1 MEFVLEP
8 INITKDLILNR
19 VSEEKLMEMNK
30 QRIDELEKEAKML
43 SKQITDFDENEKNQ
57 KEQGIVINPL
67 MIKTRNDLK
76 DKIEMEENKV
86 KYLLEEIEKNQNA
99 FLDAKEVLKDKIAY
113 FDDMIERELKY
124 ARIRKYEEE
133 SKLHGLDYY

>member
-1 MEFVLEP
+1 
-8 INITKDLILNR
+8 
-19 VSEEKLMEMNK
+19 
-30 QRIDELEKEAKML
+30 
-43 SKQITDFDENEKNQ
+43 
-57 KEQGIVINPL
+57 
-67 MIKTRNDLK
+67 
-76 DKIEMEENKV
+76 MEENKV

-133 SKLHGLDYY
+133 IWIN